1 MRIDLRDVVSANCV
15 PLFNETTT
23 SADSICPYCG
33 KKKLHFNFRD
43 NVFNCPA
50 CGEARGGILDAW
62 ALYRNISSDSKQ
74 VLYRNVK
81 LDIEDF
87 YDSTANNSAKLVPLQ
102 KRQITYMQKEEKLAP
117 VTVRNETYAAL
128 FDSLYLRNKHRKNL
142 RDRGFTDEEIE
153 YFGFKSLPT
162 DNFPEVAKKL
172 LNKGCALKG
181 VPGFYI
187 NYQKKY
193 SFVRYGSGILIPE
206 KNAKGQIM
214 QCQARMDEGD
224 IRYLTLSSNNKESG
238 TRGRAVC
245 HFAGNYSEKHDLK
258 HIILTEGPIKAD
270 FTYAKLKIPS
280 ISVPGVSSTKHLKA
294 ILPELKNA
302 GLEKISIAYD
312 MDSYSNEYVKKALE
326 KIKSFLYESD
336 VDYETLTWDSD
347 YKGIDDYLK
356 FSIKNKTT
364 Y

>member
-1 MRIDLRDVVSANCV
+1 MRIDLRDVVSSNCV
-15 PLFNETTT
+15 PLFNETAT

-33 KKKLHFNFRD
+33 KKKLHFNFKD

-62 ALYRNISSDSKQ
+62 ALYRNISSDSKHI
-74 VLYRNVK
+74 LYRNVK
-81 LDIEDF
+81 IDIEEF
-87 YDSTANNSAKLVPLQ
+87 YDLAANNSAKMVSQQ
-102 KRQITYMQKEEKLAP
+102 KRRITYIKKEEKLAP
-117 VTVRNETYAAL
+117 VSVRNETYSAL
-128 FDSLYLRNKHRKNL
+128 FESLQLNNRHRKNL
-142 RDRGFTDEEIE
+142 RDRGFTDEEIN

-162 DNFPEVAKKL
+162 GNFPEVAKNL
-172 LNKGCALKG
+172 IDKGCTLKG

-187 NYQKKY
+187 NYQKNY
-193 SFVRYGSGILIPE
+193 SFVRYGAGILIPE

-224 IRYLTLSSNNKESG
+224 VRYLTLSSGNKDSG

-245 HFAGNYSEKHDLK
+245 HFAGDYSNDNKLK
-258 HIILTEGPIKAD
+258 HIILTEGPIKAN
-270 FTYAKLKIPS
+270 FTYAKLKIPT

-294 ILPELKNA
+294 IIPELKDA

-312 MDSYSNEYVKKALE
+312 MDSYSNEYVKKALD
-326 KIKSFLYESD
+326 KIKSFLYKSD
-336 VDYETLTWDSD
+336 VDFETLTWNYN

-356 FSIKNKTT
+356 FAMTNRNI
-364 Y
+364 